1 MDPELKV
8 GRLYLATA
16 YAQQYIPGV
25 ETPEN
30 LAMATKA
37 IDQYNQILGMDPE
50 NVTAIKGMA
59 YLKFQLKRFD
69 EARTDYKKA
78 IEADPNDPEMY
89 YSVGVIDWSMAYSEI
104 MAEKIKLGMKTDD
117 VMIRSPRCTD
127 LRDVQMGNIEDGIA
141 MLARAMELRKDY
153 DDAMAYTNLLFR
165 LRADLEC
172 DDAVAHK
179 ADITKANQW
188 ADEAMAARKR
198 RAEKNQG
205 VSDSPR

>member
-1 MDPELKV
+1 
-8 GRLYLATA
+8 
-16 YAQQYIPGV
+16 
-25 ETPEN
+25 
-30 LAMATKA
+30 
-37 IDQYNQILGMDPE
+37 
-50 NVTAIKGMA
+50 
-59 YLKFQLKRFD
+59 
-69 EARTDYKKA
+69 
-78 IEADPNDPEMY
+78 
-89 YSVGVIDWSMAYSEI
+89 
-104 MAEKIKLGMKTDD
+104 
-117 VMIRSPRCTD
+117 
-127 LRDVQMGNIEDGIA
+127 